1 MLKICLTCQIFQKH
15 LYFYRMERLETINF
29 YLLDKAIRTYRIYSQ
44 KKLREN
50 GFKITVDQWLVIKL
64 LMENPGISQQSI
76 AEKAFK
82 DNASITRIID
92 LLVKSKYLDRKVN
105 PKDRRTS
112 ILKVTAIGENIIS
125 KVQDL
130 VLQNRKMAQIG
141 ITIEELENLNST
153 LKKIIKNC
161 QS

>member
-1 MLKICLTCQIFQKH
+1 
-15 LYFYRMERLETINF
+15 MERLETINF

-50 GFKITVDQWLVIKL
+50 GFKITVDQWLIIKV
-64 LMENPGISQQSI
+64 LMEKPGISQQNI

-82 DNASITRIID
+82 DNASVTRIID

-112 ILKVTAIGENIIS
+112 ILKVTAEGEDIIN
-125 KVQDL
+125 KVHE
-130 VLQNRKMAQIG
+130 
-141 ITIEELENLNST
+141 TLNT
-153 LKKIIKNC
+153 TKANADFAG
-161 QS
+161 

>member
-1 MLKICLTCQIFQKH
+1 
-15 LYFYRMERLETINF
+15 MERLETINF

-50 GFKITVDQWLVIKL
+50 GFKITVDQWLIIKV
-64 LMENPGISQQSI
+64 LMENPGISQQNI

-82 DNASITRIID
+82 DNASVTRIID

-112 ILKVTAIGENIIS
+112 ILKVTAEGEDIIN

-141 ITIEELENLNST
+141 ITIEELENLNAT

>member
-1 MLKICLTCQIFQKH
+1 MIYQFSEKDF
-15 LYFYRMERLETINF
+15 YFYDMERLETINF
-29 YLLDKAIRTYRIYSQ
+29 YLLDKAIRTYRVYSQ
-44 KKLREN
+44 KKLREH
-50 GFKITVDQWLVIKL
+50 GFKITVDQWLVIKV
-64 LMENPGISQQSI
+64 LMENPDLSQQQI

-82 DNASITRIID
+82 DNASITRIIE

-112 ILKVTAIGENIIS
+112 ILKVTPEGVDIIN
-125 KVQDL
+125 KVQGL
-130 VLQNRKMAQIG
+130 VLENRKIAQTG
-141 ITIEELENLNST
+141 ITLEELENLNLT

>member
-1 MLKICLTCQIFQKH
+1 MD
-15 LYFYRMERLETINF
+15 RLEAINF
-29 YLLDKAIRTYRIYSQ
+29 YLLDKAIRTYRMYSQ

-50 GFKITVDQWLVIKL
+50 GHKITVDQWLIVKILK
-64 LMENPGISQQSI
+64 ENPGISQLEI

-82 DNASITRIID
+82 DNASITRIIE
-92 LLVKSKYLDRKVN
+92 LLVRSKYLDRKVN
-105 PKDRRTS
+105 PRDRRTS
-112 ILKVTAIGENIIS
+112 ILKVTADGENIIN

-130 VLQNRKMAQIG
+130 VLENRKMAQIG

>member
-1 MLKICLTCQIFQKH
+1 
-15 LYFYRMERLETINF
+15 MERLETINF

-50 GFKITVDQWLVIKL
+50 GFKITVDQWLVIKV

-82 DNASITRIID
+82 DNASITRIIE

-112 ILKVTAIGENIIS
+112 ILKVTVSGEEIIN

-141 ITIEELENLNST
+141 ITLEELENLNST

>member
-1 MLKICLTCQIFQKH
+1 
-15 LYFYRMERLETINF
+15 MERLETINF

-50 GFKITVDQWLVIKL
+50 GFKITVDQWLVIKV

-82 DNASITRIID
+82 DNASITRIIE

-112 ILKVTAIGENIIS
+112 ILKVTAVGEDIIS
-125 KVQDL
+125 KVQNL

-141 ITIEELENLNST
+141 ITLEELENLNST

>member
-1 MLKICLTCQIFQKH
+1 
-15 LYFYRMERLETINF
+15 MERLETINF
-29 YLLDKAIRTYRIYSQ
+29 YLLDKAIRTYRVYSQ
-44 KKLREN
+44 KKLREH
-50 GFKITVDQWLVIKL
+50 GFKITVDQWLVIKV
-64 LMENPGISQQSI
+64 LMENPDLSQQQI

-82 DNASITRIID
+82 DNASITRIIE

-112 ILKVTAIGENIIS
+112 ILKVTPEGVDIIN
-125 KVQDL
+125 KVQGL
-130 VLQNRKMAQIG
+130 VLENRKIAQAG
-141 ITIEELENLNST
+141 ITLEELENLNAT

>member
-1 MLKICLTCQIFQKH
+1 
-15 LYFYRMERLETINF
+15 MERLETINF

-50 GFKITVDQWLVIKL
+50 GFKITVDQWLIIKV
-64 LMENPGISQQSI
+64 LMENPGISQQNI

-82 DNASITRIID
+82 DNASVTRIID

-112 ILKVTAIGENIIS
+112 ILKVTAAGEEIIN

-130 VLQNRKMAQIG
+130 VLQNRKMAQTG
-141 ITIEELENLNST
+141 ITIEELENLNAT

>member
-1 MLKICLTCQIFQKH
+1 
-15 LYFYRMERLETINF
+15 MERLETINF

-50 GFKITVDQWLVIKL
+50 GFKITVDQWLIIKV
-64 LMENPGISQQSI
+64 LMENPGISQQNI

-82 DNASITRIID
+82 DNASVTRIID

-112 ILKVTAIGENIIS
+112 ILKVTAEGEDIIN

>member
-1 MLKICLTCQIFQKH
+1 
-15 LYFYRMERLETINF
+15 MERLETINF
-29 YLLDKAIRTYRIYSQ
+29 YLLDKAIRTYRMYSQ

-50 GFKITVDQWLVIKL
+50 GFKITVDQWLVIKV
-64 LMENPGISQQSI
+64 LMENPGISQLQI

-112 ILKVTAIGENIIS
+112 ILKVTNDGVDIIN

-130 VLQNRKMAQIG
+130 VLQNRKIAQVG
-141 ITIEELENLNST
+141 ITIEELENLNAT

>member
-1 MLKICLTCQIFQKH
+1 
-15 LYFYRMERLETINF
+15 MERLETINF

-50 GFKITVDQWLVIKL
+50 GFKITVDQWLVIKV

-82 DNASITRIID
+82 DNASITRIIE

-112 ILKVTAIGENIIS
+112 ILKVTAVGEDIVS

-141 ITIEELENLNST
+141 ITLEELENLNST

>member
-1 MLKICLTCQIFQKH
+1 
-15 LYFYRMERLETINF
+15 MERLETINF

-50 GFKITVDQWLVIKL
+50 GFKITVDQWLIIKV
-64 LMENPGISQQSI
+64 LMENPGISQQNI

-82 DNASITRIID
+82 DNASVTRIID

-112 ILKVTAIGENIIS
+112 ILKVTAAGEDIIN

-130 VLQNRKMAQIG
+130 VLQNRKMAQTG
-141 ITIEELENLNST
+141 ITIEELENLNAT

>member
-1 MLKICLTCQIFQKH
+1 
-15 LYFYRMERLETINF
+15 MERLETINF

-50 GFKITVDQWLVIKL
+50 GFKITVDQWLIIKV
-64 LMENPGISQQSI
+64 LMENPGISQQNI

-82 DNASITRIID
+82 DNASVTRIID

-112 ILKVTAIGENIIS
+112 ILKVTAAGEEIIN

-130 VLQNRKMAQIG
+130 VLQNRKMAQTG
-141 ITIEELENLNST
+141 ITIEELENLNTT

>member
-1 MLKICLTCQIFQKH
+1 
-15 LYFYRMERLETINF
+15 MERLETINF
-29 YLLDKAIRTYRIYSQ
+29 YLLDKAIRTYRMYSQ

-50 GFKITVDQWLVIKL
+50 GFKITVDQWLVIKV
-64 LMENPGISQQSI
+64 LMENPGISQLQI

-112 ILKVTAIGENIIS
+112 ILKVTNEGVDIIN

-130 VLQNRKMAQIG
+130 VLQNRKIAQDG

>member
-1 MLKICLTCQIFQKH
+1 MTKH
-15 LYFYRMERLETINF
+15 FYIYRMERLETINF
-29 YLLDKAIRTYRIYSQ
+29 YLLDKAIRTYRMYSQ

-50 GFKITVDQWLVIKL
+50 GFKITVDQWLVIKV
-64 LMENPGISQQSI
+64 LMENPGISQLQI

-92 LLVKSKYLDRKVN
+92 LLVKSKYIDRKVN

-112 ILKVTAIGENIIS
+112 ILKVTNDGADIIN

-130 VLQNRKMAQIG
+130 VLQNRKIAQDG
-141 ITIEELENLNST
+141 ITLEELENLNST

>member
-1 MLKICLTCQIFQKH
+1 
-15 LYFYRMERLETINF
+15 MERLETINF

-44 KKLREN
+44 KKLKEN
-50 GFKITVDQWLVIKL
+50 GFKITVDQWLIIKVL
-64 LMENPGISQQSI
+64 LENPGISQQSI

-82 DNASITRIID
+82 DNASVTRIIE

-112 ILKVTAIGENIIS
+112 ILKVTAAGEDIIN

-141 ITIEELENLNST
+141 ITLEELENLNST

-161 QS
+161 QP

>member
-1 MLKICLTCQIFQKH
+1 
-15 LYFYRMERLETINF
+15 
-29 YLLDKAIRTYRIYSQ
+29 LLDKAIRTYRIYSQ

-50 GFKITVDQWLVIKL
+50 GFKITVDQWLIIKV
-64 LMENPGISQQSI
+64 LMENPGISQQNI

-82 DNASITRIID
+82 DNASVTRIID

-112 ILKVTAIGENIIS
+112 ILKVTPDGEDIIN

-141 ITIEELENLNST
+141 ITIEELENLNAT

>member
-1 MLKICLTCQIFQKH
+1 
-15 LYFYRMERLETINF
+15 MERLETINF
-29 YLLDKAIRTYRIYSQ
+29 YLLDKAIRTYRMYSQ

-50 GFKITVDQWLVIKL
+50 GYKITVDQWLIIKVL
-64 LMENPGISQQSI
+64 LEHPGISQQEI
-76 AEKAFK
+76 AEKVFK
-82 DNASITRIID
+82 DNASVTRIIE

-112 ILKVTAIGENIIS
+112 ILKVTAAGEEIIN
-125 KVQDL
+125 KVQNL
-130 VLQNRKMAQIG
+130 VLENRKIAQAG
-141 ITIEELENLNST
+141 ITIEELENLNGT

>member
-1 MLKICLTCQIFQKH
+1 
-15 LYFYRMERLETINF
+15 MERLETINF

-50 GFKITVDQWLVIKL
+50 GFKITVDQWLIIKV
-64 LMENPGISQQSI
+64 LMENPGISQQNI

-82 DNASITRIID
+82 DNASVTRIID

-112 ILKVTAIGENIIS
+112 ILKVKAEGEDIIN

>member
-1 MLKICLTCQIFQKH
+1 
-15 LYFYRMERLETINF
+15 MERLETINF
-29 YLLDKAIRTYRIYSQ
+29 YLLDKAIRTYRMYSQ
-44 KKLREN
+44 KKLKEN
-50 GFKITVDQWLVIKL
+50 GFKITVDQWLVIKIL
-64 LMENPGISQQSI
+64 LENPGISQLQI

-112 ILKVTAIGENIIS
+112 ILKVTNEGVDIIN

-130 VLQNRKMAQIG
+130 VLQNRKIAQDG

>member
-1 MLKICLTCQIFQKH
+1 MICQNLTKH
-15 LYFYRMERLETINF
+15 FYIYRMERLETINF
-29 YLLDKAIRTYRIYSQ
+29 YLLDKAIRTYRMYSQ

-50 GFKITVDQWLVIKL
+50 GFKITVDQWLVIKV
-64 LMENPGISQQSI
+64 LMENPGISQLQI

-92 LLVKSKYLDRKVN
+92 LLVKSKYIDRKVN

-112 ILKVTAIGENIIS
+112 ILKVTNDGADIIN

-130 VLQNRKMAQIG
+130 VLQNRKIAQDG
-141 ITIEELENLNST
+141 ITLEELENLNST

>member
-1 MLKICLTCQIFQKH
+1 
-15 LYFYRMERLETINF
+15 MERLETINF
-29 YLLDKAIRTYRIYSQ
+29 YLLDKAIRTYRMYSQ
-44 KKLREN
+44 KKLKEN
-50 GFKITVDQWLVIKL
+50 GFKITVDQWLVIKIL
-64 LMENPGISQQSI
+64 LENPGISQLQI

-112 ILKVTAIGENIIS
+112 ILKVTNDGADIIT

-130 VLQNRKMAQIG
+130 VLQNRKIAQDG

>member
-1 MLKICLTCQIFQKH
+1 
-15 LYFYRMERLETINF
+15 MERLETINF

-50 GFKITVDQWLVIKL
+50 GFKITVDQWLIIKV
-64 LMENPGISQQSI
+64 LMENPGISQQNI

-82 DNASITRIID
+82 DNASVTRIID

-112 ILKVTAIGENIIS
+112 ILKVTAAGEEIIN

-130 VLQNRKMAQIG
+130 VLKNRKMAQTG
-141 ITIEELENLNST
+141 ITIEELENLNAT